1 MKKQLC
7 VAVTRFAVMTSLSS
21 VTLDVPDIAAAEKF
35 YLEAFGSSVPVKFSQ
50 SDSAQSGSAPSGF
63 RGYTISLL
71 VAQPGDAGLLFDA
84 AVAAGATVVKPIAK
98 SLWGVGGVIQ
108 APDGAIIKLATSAK
122 KDTTK
127 VSKNL
132 ESVVILIAA
141 SDVSVTKKFYEDKG
155 FTVGKSFGKYVEFDL
170 KPSPIGFGLY
180 SIKALAKDA
189 GVAPEQSDSHH
200 IVLNGDAGS
209 FTDPDGFVWAS

>member
-1 MKKQLC
+1 MKKPRLA
-7 VAVTRFAVMTSLSS
+7 AVTRFAVMTSLSS
-21 VTLDVPDIAAAEKF
+21 VTLEVPDISAAEKF
-35 YLEAFGSSVPVKFSQ
+35 YLEAFGSNVPVKFSK
-50 SDSAQSGSAPSGF
+50 SDSASSGF

-84 AVAAGATVVKPIAK
+84 AVTAGATVLKPIAK

-122 KDTTK
+122 KDTTDI
-127 VSKNL
+127 SKHL

-141 SDVSVTKKFYEDKG
+141 SDVSATKKFYEDKG

-189 GVAPEQSDSHH
+189 GVAPEHGHSHH